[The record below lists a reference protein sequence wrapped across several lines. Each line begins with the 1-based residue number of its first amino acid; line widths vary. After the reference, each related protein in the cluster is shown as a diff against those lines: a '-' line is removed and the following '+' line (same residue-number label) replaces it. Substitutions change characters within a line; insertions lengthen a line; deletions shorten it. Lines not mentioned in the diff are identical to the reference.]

1 MHWRRDRLP
10 TLIFLGF
17 PCVSAVK
24 NPPTMW
30 ETWVG
35 KSPLRSE
42 GLPTPVFWPGEFRG
56 LSSPW
61 GRKESDTTE
70 RISLSLSFSI
80 MLGRYHL
87 CLLLLSLAVS
97 LPFSQLQWRS
107 QGEIEILPELNADVP
122 LAPAS
127 GCGGWEAL
135 SCSVPQTTILLPN
148 SKGESKMHTLC
159 RKLLGECGPQWCTSC

>member
-1 MHWRRDRLP
+1 
-10 TLIFLGF
+10 
-17 PCVSAVK
+17 
-24 NPPTMW
+24 MW

-87 CLLLLSLAVS
+87 FAAAVLGCVPTFQPTSVKITRRNTNSPRTERRRPPCSSIRVWRMGGIIMFCPTNNHSAPQQQGGEQNAYPLQKVVGRVWATVMHQLLKCLSMTRIFHFPYTFIFQVAFYMCDFL
-97 LPFSQLQWRS
+97 
-107 QGEIEILPELNADVP
+107 
-122 LAPAS
+122 
-127 GCGGWEAL
+127 
-135 SCSVPQTTILLPN
+135 
-148 SKGESKMHTLC
+148 
-159 RKLLGECGPQWCTSC
+159 